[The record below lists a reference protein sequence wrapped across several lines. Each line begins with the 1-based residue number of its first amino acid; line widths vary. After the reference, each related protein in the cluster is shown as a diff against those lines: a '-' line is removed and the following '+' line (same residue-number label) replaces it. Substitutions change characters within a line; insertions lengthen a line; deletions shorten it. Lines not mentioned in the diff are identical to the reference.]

1 MNPAINL
8 AEVLA
13 KHAQWLRGDPAGA
26 RANLTGADLTDA
38 NLTRANLA
46 DAYLAGANLAGAN
59 LAGADLAGADLT
71 RANLTD
77 ADLAGAYL
85 AGANL
90 TPSYRIASLCF
101 GGWAVTVYPTE
112 TQIGCKRHPNADW
125 LAWEDD
131 APEIAAM
138 HADAA
143 AWWRRHRLV
152 VQAVIRDVM
161 QDAEKAKET
170 P

>member
-46 DAYLAGANLAGAN
+46 DAYLAGAN
-59 LAGADLAGADLT
+59 
-71 RANLTD
+71 
-77 ADLAGAYL
+77 LAGAYL